1 MKDYRLPTFKKFK
14 GWRAEMACEEINK
27 MFLIHFYNKKVK
39 YYLFAN
45 HKKGLPESGKPLKD
59 PIL

>member
-1 MKDYRLPTFKKFK
+1 
-14 GWRAEMACEEINK
+14 MACEKINK
-27 MFLIHFYNKKVK
+27 MFLIHLNNKKVK
-39 YYLFAN
+39 YNLFVN